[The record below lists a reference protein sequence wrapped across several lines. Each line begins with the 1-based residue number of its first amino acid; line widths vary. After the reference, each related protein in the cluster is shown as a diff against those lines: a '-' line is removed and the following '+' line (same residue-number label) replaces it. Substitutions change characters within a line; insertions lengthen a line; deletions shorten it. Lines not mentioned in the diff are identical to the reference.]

1 MIVLLFI
8 VYRAALAPLITLIP
22 AALAVALSGL
32 LIAQLARVGVSVASI
47 AQLLLIVLLLG
58 AGSDYG
64 LFLSFRFREELAR
77 GTEPHRALIT
87 AVARVGEA
95 ITYSG
100 LTVAAALLTLLL
112 APFGIYRGL
121 GPALALGIGVMLAA
135 ALTLTPSLLAIFGGA
150 AFWPSRPKPG
160 AQRAGLWGRVAE
172 RVVRHPVLTLTA
184 GVVLFGAL
192 AAGLIGYRTGG
203 LTNSAPAGSDSA
215 AGAAVLA
222 ARFPRANA
230 GSDQLLLRFDSPVR
244 DTAVLTQVQAQLAA
258 APVFR
263 SVTGPLTSLDGRT
276 VQYYSVLKAGPVGS
290 TSAANAIPAARDAL
304 TAVARA
310 SGAHASG
317 IAGQD
322 ASAYDI
328 NSASNASL
336 TLVVPI
342 VLVLMLVL
350 LGLMLRSLVAPWY
363 LALTVGLSYLAS
375 LGFAMI
381 VFVHLAGNDG
391 LIFVLPLLL
400 FVFSMALGEDYNILV
415 MSRIREEAHH
425 ARSLSEAL
433 TRAIG
438 VTGGTV
444 TSAGIILAGT
454 FVVLGLAGGRGDAQ
468 QLGFSIAFGVVLDTF
483 FVRTLLVPSLATLLG
498 RWNWWPSAL
507 SRLKPDIE
515 SR

>member
-77 GTEPHRALIT
+77 GTEPRQALIT

-150 AFWPSRPKPG
+150 AFWPSRLKPG
-160 AQRAGLWGRVAE
+160 TQRAGLWGRVAE

-203 LTNSAPAGSDSA
+203 LTSSAPAGSDSA
-215 AGAAVLA
+215 AGAALLA
-222 ARFPRANA
+222 AHFPRANA
-230 GSDQLLLRFDSPVR
+230 GSDQLLLRFDYPVR

-263 SVTGPLTSLDGRT
+263 SVTGPLISPDGRT
-276 VQYYSVLKAGPVGS
+276 VQYYSVLQAGPVGS

-310 SGAHASG
+310 AGAQASG

-336 TLVVPI
+336 ALVVPI
-342 VLVLMLVL
+342 VLVLILVL

-444 TSAGIILAGT
+444 TSAGVILAGT

>member
-1 MIVLLFI
+1 M
-8 VYRAALAPLITLIP
+8 
-22 AALAVALSGL
+22 
-32 LIAQLARVGVSVASI
+32 
-47 AQLLLIVLLLG
+47 
-58 AGSDYG
+58 
-64 LFLSFRFREELAR
+64 
-77 GTEPHRALIT
+77 
-87 AVARVGEA
+87 
-95 ITYSG
+95 
-100 LTVAAALLTLLL
+100 
-112 APFGIYRGL
+112 
-121 GPALALGIGVMLAA
+121 
-135 ALTLTPSLLAIFGGA
+135 
-150 AFWPSRPKPG
+150 
-160 AQRAGLWGRVAE
+160 
-172 RVVRHPVLTLTA
+172 
-184 GVVLFGAL
+184 
-192 AAGLIGYRTGG
+192 
-203 LTNSAPAGSDSA
+203 
-215 AGAAVLA
+215 
-222 ARFPRANA
+222 
-230 GSDQLLLRFDSPVR
+230 
-244 DTAVLTQVQAQLAA
+244 
-258 APVFR
+258 
-263 SVTGPLTSLDGRT
+263 
-276 VQYYSVLKAGPVGS
+276 
-290 TSAANAIPAARDAL
+290 